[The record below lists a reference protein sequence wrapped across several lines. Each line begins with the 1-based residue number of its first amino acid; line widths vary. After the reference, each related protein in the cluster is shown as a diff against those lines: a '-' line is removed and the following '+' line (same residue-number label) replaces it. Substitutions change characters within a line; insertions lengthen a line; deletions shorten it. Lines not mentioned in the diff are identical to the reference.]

1 MKRTIGHS
9 FLAVLGVT
17 SLFLSVHFTGST
29 RAQASVN
36 PHEKANALDVLAT
49 SMSDVTLELDDMLKW
64 LVGVD
69 KSMTLGLALPV
80 ESQESMALA
89 DRMLELRSA
98 VDRELPAYRADAF
111 VLDTRIQHQ
120 REYIR
125 EIFENISQRQ
135 QMIESLPTSI
145 PAVGRL
151 SSGFGYRIHPIYGVG
166 KLHTGLD
173 IAAPTGTPIYA
184 ASGGVVSYAG
194 RRNGYGNTVEID
206 HGFGY
211 HSLYGH
217 SSKLLVKTGD
227 TITRGQLIAL
237 VGSTGASTGAHLHF
251 EVIVDSTKVDP
262 TQFLGLKLPE
272 LETPTLPAGSEPN
285 GDLAHVAAFAP
296 GMTHK
301 EVW

>member
-1 MKRTIGHS
+1 MKRTLGHS

-17 SLFLSVHFTGST
+17 SLFLSVHFTGLS
-29 RAQASVN
+29 RAQASVS
-36 PHEKANALDVLAT
+36 PSGHGSALDGLAA
-49 SMSDVTLELDDMLKW
+49 SMGDVTLELDDMLKW
-64 LVGVD
+64 LVGID
-69 KSMTLGLALPV
+69 NSMTLGLALPV
-80 ESQESMALA
+80 ESRESMALA

-98 VDRELPAYRADAF
+98 VDVELPAYRADAF
-111 VLDTRIQHQ
+111 VLDTRIKHQ

-125 EIFENISQRQ
+125 EIFDNLSQRE
-135 QMIESLPTSI
+135 QMIESLPTTV

-166 KLHTGLD
+166 KLHTGVD

-184 ASGGVVSYAG
+184 ASGGVVAFAG
-194 RRNGYGNTVEID
+194 RRNGYGNTIELD

-237 VGSTGASTGAHLHF
+237 VGSTGASTGSHLHF

-262 TQFLGLKLPE
+262 LPFLGLKLPE
-272 LETPTLPAGSEPN
+272 IDVPTLPDGSHSH
-285 GDLAHVAAFAP
+285 DDVA
-296 GMTHK
+296 MTATFVPADRRN
-301 EVW
+301 EAW